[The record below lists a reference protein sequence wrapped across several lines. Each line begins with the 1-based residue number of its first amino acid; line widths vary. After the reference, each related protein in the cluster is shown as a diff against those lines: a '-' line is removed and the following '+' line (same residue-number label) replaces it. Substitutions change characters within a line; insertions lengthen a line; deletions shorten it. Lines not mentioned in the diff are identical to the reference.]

1 MARWNHVSDDAN
13 NLLRAASLAT
23 PMALRVAV
31 TLGLPDRL
39 RTPGTVDDIA
49 AELDLSP
56 IALDVLLGHLVT
68 LGVVSRT
75 DEGYRTTAY
84 GENLCQ
90 DNENGVANL
99 LHLDRAAGRAELAFV
114 ELAHSIRTGEAAYSR
129 RYGKDFWT
137 DLSEQPHLRKS
148 FDQQMATRFR
158 TEIPQVVAGIDWA
171 SFQTAVDVGGG
182 RGDLLAAILEANP
195 KLRAHLIDLEPT
207 ASEARAAFAARG
219 LADRVEVRGG
229 SFFDPL
235 PAQADAYVLVD
246 ILHNWDDENARR
258 ILKRCAEAA
267 GRAGRILAIEAV
279 SGIHARTEMDLVMLV
294 HFGGRERRVEEF
306 RALAESAGLVLES
319 ATPLT
324 DQRGLLEFRVA

>member
-1 MARWNHVSDDAN
+1 MSDDVN
-13 NLLRAASLAT
+13 HLLRAASLAT

-39 RTPGTVDDIA
+39 RAPGTVDDVA

-68 LGVVSRT
+68 LGVVERAGDS
-75 DEGYRTTAY
+75 YLTTAY
-84 GENLCQ
+84 GANLCA
-90 DNENGVANL
+90 DNENGLANL

-114 ELAHSIRTGEAAYSR
+114 ELAHSVRTGEAAYSR

-137 DLSEQPHLRKS
+137 DLSEQPHLRQS
-148 FDQQMATRFR
+148 FDRQMITRFR
-158 TEIPQVVAGIDWA
+158 TEIPQVLAGIDWSA
-171 SFQTAVDVGGG
+171 FDTVVDVGGG

-195 KLRAHLIDLEPT
+195 KLRAQLIDLEPT
-207 ASEARAAFAARG
+207 ATEARAAFASRG
-219 LADRVEVRGG
+219 LADRVTVHGG

-235 PAQADAYVLVD
+235 PSGADAYVLVD
-246 ILHNWDDENARR
+246 ILHNWDDANARR
-258 ILKRCAEAA
+258 VLERCAEAA
-267 GRAGRILAIEAV
+267 GSSGRILAIEAV

-306 RALAESAGLVLES
+306 RTLAESAGLKLES
-319 ATPLT
+319 AAPLT

>member
-1 MARWNHVSDDAN
+1 MSDDVN
-13 NLLRAASLAT
+13 HLLRAASLAT

-39 RTPGTVDDIA
+39 RARGTVDAVA

-68 LGVVSRT
+68 LGVLERT
-75 DEGYRTTAY
+75 ENGYLTTAY
-84 GENLCQ
+84 GENLCA
-90 DNENGVANL
+90 DKENGVANL

-114 ELAHSIRTGEAAYSR
+114 ELAHSVRTGEAAYSR
-129 RYGKDFWT
+129 RYGKDFWA
-137 DLSEQPHLRKS
+137 DLSGQPQLRQS
-148 FDQQMATRFR
+148 FDQQMTNRFR
-158 TEIPQVVAGIDWA
+158 TEIPQVLAGIDWS
-171 SFQTAVDVGGG
+171 SFETVVDVGGG

-195 KLRAHLIDLEPT
+195 RLRAHLIDLEPT
-207 ASEARAAFAARG
+207 AMQTRAAFAARG
-219 LADRVEVRGG
+219 FANRVEVRGG

-235 PAQADAYVLVD
+235 PPGADAYVLVD
-246 ILHNWDDENARR
+246 ILHNWDDDNARR
-258 ILKRCAEAA
+258 ILERCAEAA
-267 GRAGRILAIEAV
+267 GRSGRILAIEAV

-306 RALAESAGLVLES
+306 RALADSAGLILES
-319 ATPLT
+319 AAPLT

>member
-1 MARWNHVSDDAN
+1 
-13 NLLRAASLAT
+13 
-23 PMALRVAV
+23 MALRVAV

-39 RTPGTVDDIA
+39 RAPGTVDDVA

-56 IALDVLLGHLVT
+56 IALDVLLGHLT
-68 LGVVSRT
+68 ALGVVERT
-75 DEGYRTTAY
+75 DDGYLTTAY
-84 GENLCQ
+84 GANLCA

-129 RYGKDFWT
+129 RYGKDFWA
-137 DLSEQPHLRKS
+137 DLSEQPHLRQS
-148 FDQQMATRFR
+148 FDQQMSTRFR
-158 TEIPQVVAGIDWA
+158 TEIPQVVTGIDWSA
-171 SFQTAVDVGGG
+171 FDTVVDVGGG

-207 ASEARAAFAARG
+207 ATEARAAFAARG
-219 LADRVEVRGG
+219 LDRVTVHGG

-235 PAQADAYVLVD
+235 PAGADAYVLVD

-258 ILKRCAEAA
+258 ILERCAEAA
-267 GRAGRILAIEAV
+267 GASGRILAIEAV
-279 SGIHARTEMDLVMLV
+279 SGIRARTEMDMVMLV

-306 RALAESAGLVLES
+306 RTLAESAGLKLES
-319 ATPLT
+319 AGPLT
-324 DQRGLLEFRVA
+324 DQRGLLEFRVG